1 MEQSTLSLSSS
12 VSKESVYEG
21 MSVVLAGIEDYK
33 KQQIDGKEEEIISNE
48 RIQKNDI
55 ILGTYQVSSDAIS
68 GEWAAFGAF
77 ITRVGMWIWP

>member
-33 KQQIDGKEEEIISNE
+33 KQQIDGKE
-48 RIQKNDI
+48 
-55 ILGTYQVSSDAIS
+55 
-68 GEWAAFGAF
+68 
-77 ITRVGMWIWP
+77 